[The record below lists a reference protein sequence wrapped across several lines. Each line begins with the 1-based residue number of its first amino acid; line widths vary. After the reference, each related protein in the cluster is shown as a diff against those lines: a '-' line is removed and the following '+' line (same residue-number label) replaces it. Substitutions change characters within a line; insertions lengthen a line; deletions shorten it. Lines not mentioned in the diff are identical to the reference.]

1 MAAVSLRFLDLISRQ
16 RGGLLFDLAR
26 GGLLALS
33 MPYLAAV
40 TVRNAFY
47 DYVPGRVRKIDRPVI
62 SVGNITVGGSG
73 KTPMVAWIAQ
83 RLMERQLKPALLLRG
98 YKAAP
103 IASGTAAKSADA
115 WRSQSDEAMVLKR
128 LCPSA
133 AVIIDPDRVAGAK
146 RAIAGGAD
154 AVVLDDGFQHRRIAR
169 DLDIVLIDA
178 TRPFGYGH
186 LLPRGLLRE
195 STRSLRRASLIVL
208 TRSDEVDESSR
219 TLLMST
225 LRRVSGGKP
234 VVAARHRFAGFVDVQ
249 GASVPDAE
257 PSAMRAVIFAG
268 IANFESFRRG
278 LERSGVKVLASYQ
291 YPDHHAY
298 SREEIDALPVV
309 AAELDANV
317 VITTE
322 KDAVKLEG
330 RWTDPK
336 LRVLSPRVGIDMD
349 GESAATVE
357 AALAAALRIKPPAVP

>member
-1 MAAVSLRFLDLISRQ
+1 MAAASLKFLDLISRQ
-16 RGGLLFDLAR
+16 RGGLFFDLAR

-40 TVRNAFY
+40 TLRNAFY
-47 DYVPGRVRKIDRPVI
+47 DYVPGRVRKVDRPVI

-83 RLMERQLKPALLLRG
+83 RLIDQRRKPALLLRG

-103 IASGTAAKSADA
+103 IATGAAAKSADA
-115 WRSQSDEAMVLKR
+115 WRSQSDEALVLKR
-128 LCPSA
+128 LSPSA

-154 AVVLDDGFQHRRIAR
+154 AIVLDDGFQHRRIAR

-234 VVAARHRFAGFVDVQ
+234 VAAARHKFSGFVDVN
-249 GASVPDAE
+249 GAAVPDAE

-278 LERSGVKVLASYQ
+278 LEKLGVKVLAAYQ

-298 SREEIDALPVV
+298 SRGEIDGLPVT

-336 LRVLSPRVGIDMD
+336 LRLLSPRVGIDMD
-349 GESAATVE
+349 AESAGVVE
-357 AALAAALRIKPPAVP
+357 NALSAVIGSR

>member
-1 MAAVSLRFLDLISRQ
+1 MAASLRFLDLISRQ

-26 GGLLALS
+26 GGLLVLS

-40 TVRNAFY
+40 TLRNAVY
-47 DYVPGRVRKIDRPVI
+47 DYVPGRVHRVDRPVI

-73 KTPMVAWIAQ
+73 KTPMAAWIAQ
-83 RLMERQLKPALLLRG
+83 RLIARGLQPALLLRG
-98 YKAAP
+98 YKGVP
-103 IASGTAAKSADA
+103 VASNSASSQTPDA
-115 WRSQSDEAMVLKR
+115 WRSESDEAMVLKR
-128 LCPSA
+128 LCPTA
-133 AVIIDPDRVAGAK
+133 AVIIDPDRVAGAR
-146 RAIAGGAD
+146 RAISGGAQ
-154 AVVLDDGFQHRRIAR
+154 AVVLDDGFQHRRIGR

-208 TRSDEVDESSR
+208 TRSDEIDESSR

-234 VVAARHRFAGFVDVQ
+234 VAAARHRFAGFVDLQ
-249 GASVPDAE
+249 GRPVPDAE
-257 PSAMRAVIFAG
+257 PSAMRAVVFAG
-268 IANFESFRRG
+268 IANFESFRKG
-278 LERSGVKVLASYQ
+278 LEKSGVKVLASYQ

-298 SREEIDALPVV
+298 SKDEIEALPVV
-309 AAELDANV
+309 AAELEANV

-330 RWTDPK
+330 RWADPK

-349 GESAATVE
+349 EESAGVVDRAIE
-357 AALAAALRIKPPAVP
+357 AAIASRR